1 MRQLVRA
8 KRHKMVRAFA
18 VLQQQREGEGPVV
31 SRADWNQLV
40 QRVQPDF
47 NSAHRELLWS
57 VCDDKNQGCIGTAC
71 RHTHTHARKKT
82 CAHTHH
88 MNTHTNKYAR
98 TYTHTLTLA
107 RTHTRTLTRAHSQKR
122 AHTHTH
128 NRATDKSYMQ

>member
-71 RHTHTHARKKT
+71 RYTHTRAHKQ
-82 CAHTHH
+82 AHTHI
-88 MNTHTNKYAR
+88 T
-98 TYTHTLTLA
+98 
-107 RTHTRTLTRAHSQKR
+107 
-122 AHTHTH
+122 
-128 NRATDKSYMQ
+128 